1 MTTPA
6 TALPTT
12 VPTAVTTLPGAI
24 PLGLARATVELR
36 TFFRDKSSVVFTF
49 ALPVIML
56 VLLGSVFS
64 GAVAGTGITGS
75 QLFVGGMVAG
85 GVASTSFITLGAG
98 IATDRENGTLKR
110 LRGTPMPPVS
120 YFLGKVLL
128 VLVASLAEVAIM
140 LAIGATLFG
149 LELPTGTDHWLTFAW
164 VFGLGVTACSLLG
177 IAVSSLARNA
187 RSGAALSNLVLI
199 VLSFASGVYVPVL
212 ALPAWLSQL
221 GALFP
226 LKWMAQGMR
235 SAFLP
240 DELDSHEIAG
250 AWEHGRVALVLVAWC
265 IGGLV
270 LCLLTFRWRGAK
282 ER

>member
-1 MTTPA
+1 MTING
-6 TALPTT
+6 TALPG
-12 VPTAVTTLPGAI
+12 AVS
-24 PLGLARATVELR
+24 LGLARTSIELR
-36 TFFRDKSSVVFTF
+36 TFFRDRMSVVFTF

-64 GAVAGTGITGS
+64 RAVEGTGITGS
-75 QLFVGGMVAG
+75 QLFVGGMIAG

-110 LRGTPMPPVS
+110 LRGTPMPPVA

-128 VLVASLAEVAIM
+128 VLVASASEVAIM
-140 LAIGATLFG
+140 LAVGTTLFD
-149 LELPTGTDHWLTFAW
+149 LDLPTGTGRWITFTW
-164 VFGLGVTACSLLG
+164 VFALGVTACSLLG
-177 IAVSSLARNA
+177 VAVSSLARNA
-187 RSGAALSNLVLI
+187 RSAAALSNLVLI
-199 VLSFASGVYVPVL
+199 VFMFASGVYVVPAS
-212 ALPAWLSQL
+212 ALPPALSQL

-235 SAFLP
+235 SVFLP
-240 DELDSHEIAG
+240 DELTSHEVAG
-250 AWEHGRVALVLVAWC
+250 AWEHGRIALVLAAWC

-270 LCLLTFRWRGAK
+270 LCLATFRWRGAR